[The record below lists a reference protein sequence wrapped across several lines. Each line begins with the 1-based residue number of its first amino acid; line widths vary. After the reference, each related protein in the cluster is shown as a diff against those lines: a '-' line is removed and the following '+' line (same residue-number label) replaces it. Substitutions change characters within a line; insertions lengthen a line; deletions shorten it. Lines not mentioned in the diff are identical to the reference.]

1 MVLIFLT
8 TCIIFLYSRIFLRYN
23 RLWKSIKIS
32 NKKYD
37 NSNFISVII
46 SCKNEEKNIVNL
58 IQDLKNQDFDN
69 KKLEIIIINDH
80 SSDQTLSTLN
90 KFSQTYRCL
99 TVLDMDIEEHGKIM
113 AISKGVKMA
122 KGDIILCTDADCSL
136 PSGWISTIVCYFQD
150 KNINFIS
157 APIKYPNEKTYFKKF
172 QLLELISLTA
182 SGGASICDGKPIF
195 CSGAN
200 IAFRKEIYEN
210 ISEDDFKKFINDDV
224 SLLNYIHKNYKGSIS
239 FIKDIRATI
248 TTQLHETYRSFIKQK
263 IRWINFAKYEKNIYS
278 FYISL
283 VVFLMNSFLILHF
296 FLFLLSFLYNNQD
309 VLYSLD
315 IYIFLFIF
323 LSKFIVDYIFISSIL
338 KSLRLESLSIYIF
351 PFQIIFAFYVLL
363 IVPLSYIIKPE
374 WKNNPLF

>member
-1 MVLIFLT
+1 MFLIFLT
-8 TCIIFLYSRIFLRYN
+8 TCIIFLYSRFFLRYN
-23 RLWKSIKIS
+23 KLWKSIKIS

-37 NSNFISVII
+37 DDNFISVII

-80 SSDQTLSTLN
+80 SNDQTLSILN
-90 KFSQTYRCL
+90 KFSQSYRCL

-113 AISKGVKMA
+113 AIKKGVKIA
-122 KGDIILCTDADCSL
+122 KGDIIFCTDADCSL
-136 PSGWISTIVCYFQD
+136 PSRWISTIVCYFQD

-157 APIKYPNEKTYFKKF
+157 APIKQANEKTYFKKF

-182 SGGASICDGKPIF
+182 SGAASICDGQPIF

-200 IAFRKEIYEN
+200 VAFRREIYEN
-210 ISEDDFKKFINDDV
+210 ISEDHFNKFVNDDV

-239 FIKDIRATI
+239 FVKDIRATI
-248 TTQLHETYRSFIKQK
+248 TTQLNETYRSFIKQK
-263 IRWINFAKYEKNIYS
+263 IRWINFAKAEKNIYS
-278 FYISL
+278 FYVSL
-283 VVFLMNSFLILHF
+283 VVFLMNAFLILHF
-296 FLFLLSFLYNNQD
+296 ILLLKSILYNNQD
-309 VLYSLD
+309 ILYSLD

-323 LSKFIVDYIFISSIL
+323 FSKFIVDYIFISSAL
-338 KSLRLESLSIYIF
+338 KFFRLESLSIYIF

-374 WKNNPLF
+374 WKNNSLF